1 MSGAGGGLLAGTAMA
16 GTTVLLALPSRPRQA
31 RTAGDARTAADVR
44 TRDAVPGAGSPLG
57 AAHRAGRT
65 RSLWVV
71 GVAGALALLV
81 APPLVVPIVASGWI
95 VRRRRAALARRAV
108 ARAVTNALPD
118 AVDLLLLCTSAGQ
131 SLPIAHPLVA
141 ARVAPPLGD
150 ALQLAAREADAG
162 RPRADA
168 LVAALT
174 PLGDR
179 AAGLAHALAD
189 HLRYGI
195 PVTATLERWS
205 AELRG
210 DRRRLAEEAARRA
223 PVRLLAP
230 LILCVLPAFALL
242 TVVPLLVASLQAL
255 PT

>member
-1 MSGAGGGLLAGTAMA
+1 MSGAAAGWFAGTAMA
-16 GTTVLLALPSRPRQA
+16 VTTVLLAAPSRPPHLRTSGRVPAGPVRPA
-31 RTAGDARTAADVR
+31 RPPSPPTSGPLLQWGALAAG
-44 TRDAVPGAGSPLG
+44 
-57 AAHRAGRT
+57 
-65 RSLWVV
+65 
-71 GVAGALALLV
+71 GVLALLV
-81 APPLVVPIVASGWI
+81 APPLLVPIVVSAW
-95 VRRRRAALARRAV
+95 VARRRRHTVARRAA
-108 ARAVTNALPD
+108 ARAVTSALPD

-131 SLPIAHPLVA
+131 SLPLAHPLVA
-141 ARVAPPLGD
+141 GRIASPLGD
-150 ALQLAAREADAG
+150 ALRLAATEADAG

-168 LVAALT
+168 LVAALS

-189 HLRYGI
+189 HLRYGVPI
-195 PVTATLERWS
+195 TATLERWS

-210 DRRRLAEEAARRA
+210 DRRRQAEEAARRA